1 MVHLAQM
8 VEPRIVI
15 PVVTGSSPVVHPTF
29 AGANMRLREHTDL
42 PTRKLNRLQA
52 RTPKQGLFWCSGCD
66 RNHVGKGEKC
76 NLCGFQHGARTV
88 KPKELV

>member
-29 AGANMRLREHTDL
+29 AGESMRLREHTDL

-52 RTPKQGLFWCSGCD
+52 RTPKGGLFWCDKCD

-76 NLCGFQHGARTV
+76 SLCGFRNGASTM
-88 KPKELV
+88 KAKELV